1 MRTFLIGLGGSGIEV
16 VTRLKKD
23 LQTKLDAV
31 SGRQREILEQRFGDV
46 SCVVMDTD
54 QRDKKTCVDLGIQPI
69 ILSGAGSVSNYLHA
83 LKTANDD
90 VYDWCPNTRNE
101 AAFLSEQLDDGASQC
116 RMKSRLCLGV
126 FLKNE
131 LNDLSKVFDRTL
143 EVAGDLNEETLR
155 FMVISSIAG
164 GTGSGIFIQIA
175 LYIKTY
181 MLKKFNLNVKVY
193 GLFACPDLY
202 KKKVPQAQ
210 WESIY
215 ANAYAAVRELN
226 AINIIY
232 GNAAKNEYGRNI
244 KIKISSK
251 AEGEL
256 FNPAD
261 KGQFGKRPFDQLY
274 FIDDVNAY
282 GGVIANLDEYYDI
295 MANFVYT
302 RMFSPI
308 SKEFK
313 SAESNEMESH
323 SIVPLAIY
331 GSAGAATMKYPYE
344 DIVSYLASR
353 YLCDSVSNVW
363 TAFDKLWHDYV
374 KRKEAAERAKGYLN
388 YRPAPGERGTMY
400 INDYGNAVYRNADEQ
415 KNRKFAFLRAQ
426 LEVEDSSLTPTKVTN
441 YMSALED
448 EAMRLI
454 RDDVSLSRLKDDNGI
469 TESKITKSCENMA
482 ENISKKEGIDA
493 DGAFG
498 KVISIDNGVSL
509 YADACAKKIDD
520 LYHEFAQN
528 ILCTSPKMWN
538 ENERQECNI
547 VTGLLSVK
555 SDDGNESPEML
566 HPLAVRY
573 LLYCLKRAID
583 EKMQE
588 IVGEDESPKKTTLN
602 SFYGKLKKRAR
613 AQKTIIDPNK
623 EDGIDEATLD
633 VLAKLLKKAFGGE
646 KRAKTSINEYRSS
659 TIGNIKSM
667 EKATA
672 KAVLFFALNDVNAK
686 LADMIATY
694 EIFFDRIDDYQDAL
708 QREVNR
714 LEADRNAPGKTTI
727 YVGAAPM
734 TKRKLYA
741 EASAKLNPDSG
752 TAAGAISRSFYNS
765 VRDILWADEENTGH
779 VEIRGLE
786 TFFASVKNCLT
797 DFINN
802 DSTIRT
808 MLDKDVFQ
816 AMLDDYTAEH
826 GAAELDRF
834 DPNGNNQSPFAAY
847 LKKMF
852 SELVVRS
859 APMLNYDNTDP
870 YAVYNAR
877 TEEEQN
883 RIRVSHPYM
892 FLELNPNIA
901 STIRNKLYINETNND
916 DAMHKLIADCM
927 NERGARLPTFERDKV
942 RYVENEWRT
951 AREIFLV
958 STVHCL
964 QPYQISKFDELKNG
978 DYYKYYTSRIDSV
991 LKSGILST
999 SPHLDKRWHL
1009 HGMMPYINISKE
1021 LESRYALAKAFVFTL
1036 LYGLITCTVEKK
1048 TTYYHYYD
1056 PEIGGVPETLSY
1068 KSLSI
1073 TNNDLAKILYWLM
1086 NKEDLV
1092 KRYAAEFDRCME
1104 SEELKLAATEY
1115 VDVRGYEAL
1124 MTRNI
1129 ILRRLR
1135 ENLIRAGYAKNAFT
1149 KEGQK
1154 FRAPQ
1159 PIGILKIAALVRASE
1174 EASTDYDY
1182 AEIII
1187 NVAEEVIYRF
1197 ARAPF
1202 SDEQIRSEQTA
1213 EHKTAFHRIVAW
1225 SKLKFMLAYCDYET
1239 ERRGLNKPDDKKK
1252 DDEAEKDEGEQDG
1265 KAGGKG
1271 KKGKGKKDAEPEND
1285 KKKGAKGAQDDKGKK
1300 GWVKKDYTEPETDDD
1315 LPDRSEGKRI
1325 TTDTNDKPPIEEL
1338 DLRGVP
1344 SKVLST
1350 TEFNWIN
1357 TEFRIDPDMNIP
1369 RPSDNE

>member
-31 SGRQREILEQRFGDV
+31 GGRQREILEQRFGDV

-54 QRDKKTCVDLGIQPI
+54 QRDKEECVRLGINPI

-131 LNDLSKVFDRTL
+131 LNDLTRVFDRTL

-175 LYIKTY
+175 LYIKNY

-202 KKKVPQAQ
+202 KKRVPQAQ

-232 GNAAKNEYGRNI
+232 GNAAKKEYGRNI
-244 KIKISSK
+244 KIRISSK

-308 SKEFK
+308 SDALK

-344 DIVSYLASR
+344 EIISYLASR

-374 KRKEAAERAKGYLN
+374 DRKTAAEIARGSRSYS
-388 YRPAPGERGTMY
+388 PAPGERGTAY
-400 INDYGNAVYRNADEQ
+400 INDYGAAVYRNTEEK
-415 KNRKFAFLRAQ
+415 KNRKFAFLRDL
-426 LEVEDSSLTPTKVTN
+426 LEVDDSTLTPTKVTT
-441 YMSALED
+441 YMSTLDEEAL
-448 EAMRLI
+448 RLI
-454 RDDVSLSRLKDDNGI
+454 KDDVTLSRLKDANGI
-469 TESKITKSCENMA
+469 TEAKITQACASMS
-482 ENISKKEGIDA
+482 ENISKKDGIDA

-498 KVISIDNGVSL
+498 KINSIDTGVSL
-509 YADACAKKIDD
+509 YVDACTKKIDD

-528 ILCTSPKMWN
+528 ILCTSPEMWD

-555 SDDGNESPEML
+555 DDEGNGSPEML

-573 LLYCLKRAID
+573 LLYSLKNAID
-583 EKMQE
+583 EKLQE
-588 IVGEDESPKKTTLN
+588 IVGKDESPKKATLN
-602 SFYGKLKKRAR
+602 SFNAKLKKKAKH
-613 AQKTIIDPNK
+613 QKTIIDPNK
-623 EDGIDEATLD
+623 EDGIDEATLE
-633 VLAKLLKKAFGGE
+633 VLAKLLKKTFGTS
-646 KRAKTSINEYRSS
+646 KAKSSLNDYRAN
-659 TIGNIKSM
+659 TIGNIKSI
-667 EKATA
+667 ERYTA
-672 KAVLFFALNDVNAK
+672 NAILFFALTDVSQR
-686 LADMIATY
+686 LEDMIATY
-694 EIFFDRIDDYQDAL
+694 EIFFEAIDNYQDDL
-708 QREVNR
+708 QSEANR

-727 YVGAAPM
+727 YVGASPVL
-734 TKRKLYA
+734 KRKLYE

-752 TAAGAISRSFYNS
+752 AAAGAISRSFYTA
-765 VRDILWADEENTGH
+765 VRDILWKEEQDTDH
-779 VEIRGLE
+779 IEIRGLDS
-786 TFFASVKNCLT
+786 FFSNVKNCLIG
-797 DFINN
+797 FIGS

-826 GAAELDRF
+826 GTADLDAF
-834 DPNGNNQSPFAAY
+834 DPSGNNHSKFAQY
-847 LKKMF
+847 LRSKF
-852 SELVVRS
+852 SDLVVRS

-870 YAVYNAR
+870 YAVYNAS

-892 FLELNPNIA
+892 FLELNPDIA
-901 STIRNKLYINETNND
+901 RTIKDKLYINEENNR
-916 DAMHKLIADCM
+916 DAMQKLIADCM
-927 NERGARLPTFERDKV
+927 NERGARLPSFERDKV
-942 RYVENEWRT
+942 RYVENDWRT
-951 AREIFLV
+951 PREIFLV

-964 QPYQISKFDELKNG
+964 QPYQIAKFDELKNG
-978 DYYKYYTSRIDSV
+978 EYYKYYTSRIDSV

-1021 LESRYALAKAFVFTL
+1021 LESRYALAKAFVFSL
-1036 LYGLITCTVEKK
+1036 LYGLITCSVEKN

-1056 PEIGGVPETLSY
+1056 SEIGGVPETLTY
-1068 KSLSI
+1068 KGLPV

-1086 NKEDLV
+1086 NREDLV
-1092 KRYAAEFDRCME
+1092 KRYAAEFNNCLE
-1104 SEELKLAATEY
+1104 SAELQLAATEY

-1124 MTRNI
+1124 MTRNV
-1129 ILRRLR
+1129 ILRRMR
-1135 ENLIRAGYAKNAFT
+1135 ENMIRAVYPKNQFT
-1149 KEGQK
+1149 VQGKK

-1159 PIGILKIAALVRASE
+1159 PIGLLKIAALVRASE

-1202 SDEQIRSEQTA
+1202 SDEQLRSEQNA
-1213 EHKTAFHRIVAW
+1213 EHKSSFYRIVAW
-1225 SKLKFMLAYCDYET
+1225 SKLKFMEAYCDYET
-1239 ERRGLNKPDDKKK
+1239 ERRGLNKPEKKKKK
-1252 DDEAEKDEGEQDG
+1252 DDAGTEAAQQNEGAEGAENAEGAQDAAG
-1265 KAGGKG
+1265 NKAPAKG
-1271 KKGKGKKDAEPEND
+1271 KKGKV
-1285 KKKGAKGAQDDKGKK
+1285 KKGPA
-1300 GWVKKDYTEPETDDD
+1300 EPETDKD
-1315 LPDRSEGKRI
+1315 LPDRSAGKKI
-1325 TTDTNDKPPIEEL
+1325 VTDSNDRPPIDEL
-1338 DLRGVP
+1338 DVRDMPIEV
-1344 SKVLST
+1344 VT
-1350 TEFNWIN
+1350 TNEFKWIN
-1357 TEFRIDPDMNIP
+1357 TEFRIDPNMDIA
-1369 RPSDNE
+1369 RPDDDE